1 MLIFDFAD
9 CNFNE
14 EEGTARFL
22 PMLRPLNPEI
32 HFPVYFDKLLS
43 FLSSLFEIVE
53 DKKHGELTS
62 EIKLMLSNQIE
73 SECESLSSLLEG
85 LDEEGKEILMFHVT
99 PLFQIPNLQIAL
111 FSYIFPVLSSGIN
124 STKASE
130 IFIKPLQRIY
140 DNVQTVEDVSLLQH
154 SFLSK
159 ALSAFGQYNFLQ
171 HLMPSI
177 LDTLITSNKL
187 ASNDIT
193 WKACSRS
200 TSVSNDITL
209 KSESLVS
216 YEVSPLIGETDS
228 LSSLHLEQMFSD
240 PILKLEMTHS
250 FIDLSDDII
259 DLEADQE
266 SPNSLPVFSAQEIDS
281 VDGNLIDINRT
292 EVASL
297 NFIDQDD
304 KQLTPTK
311 ENTKVQPFTVMLG
324 GVDSTLEKHYDEHV
338 QEFLEEHVEE
348 IPKTIA
354 NSVNNGSQNIKVPE
368 KLDLYQTVAESV
380 KWLIPWLGPRLT
392 TEYITSP
399 LLKRLSKIL
408 LDIDLDDNEGDSIDN
423 LIDRVSSI
431 TDCLTEVVYIYGDN
445 IVLYQY
451 LPHVARLVSCHQISL
466 LILIKFKQI
475 NN

>member
-9 CNFNE
+9 CNVNDE
-14 EEGTARFL
+14 ESTATFL

-32 HFPVYFDKLLS
+32 HFPVYFDKLFS

-53 DKKHGELTS
+53 DKKDCELTS
-62 EIKLMLSNQIE
+62 EIKLILSNQIE
-73 SECESLSSLLEG
+73 SECGNLSSLLED
-85 LDEEGKEILMFHVT
+85 LDKEGKEILIFHMT

-111 FSYIFPVLSSGIN
+111 FSYMFPVLSSGIN
-124 STKASE
+124 STKSSE
-130 IFIKPLQRIY
+130 IFIKPLQKIY
-140 DNVQTVEDVSLLQH
+140 DNVQTLEDVSLFQH

-171 HLMPSI
+171 RLMSYI

-187 ASNDIT
+187 ASNDIA

-240 PILKLEMTHS
+240 PISKSEMTHS
-250 FIDLSDDII
+250 FIDLSDDVI

-281 VDGNLIDINRT
+281 VDGNLIDINKT

-297 NFIDQDD
+297 NFIDHDD

-311 ENTKVQPFTVMLG
+311 ENTKVQPFTVMLE
-324 GVDSTLEKHYDEHV
+324 VDSTLEEHYDEHV

-348 IPKTIA
+348 IPKAIA
-354 NSVNNGSQNIKVPE
+354 SSVNNVSQNIKVPE

-399 LLKRLSKIL
+399 LLKRLSKVL
-408 LDIDLDDNEGDSIDN
+408 LDIDLGDNEEDSIDN

-451 LPHVARLVSCHQISL
+451 LPHLARLVSKESSPNFTSNI
-466 LILIKFKQI
+466 KQI
-475 NN
+475 

>member
-9 CNFNE
+9 CDFNDE
-14 EEGTARFL
+14 ESTATFL
-22 PMLRPLNPEI
+22 PMLHPLNPEI
-32 HFPVYFDKLLS
+32 HFPVYFDKLFS
-43 FLSSLFEIVE
+43 FLSWLFEIVA
-53 DKKHGELTS
+53 DKKDGELTS

-73 SECESLSSLLEG
+73 SESESLSSLMED
-85 LDEEGKEILMFHVT
+85 LDKEGKEILILHMT
-99 PLFQIPNLQIAL
+99 PLFQMPNLQISL
-111 FSYIFPVLSSGIN
+111 FLYMFPVLSSGIN
-124 STKASE
+124 STKSSE
-130 IFIKPLQRIY
+130 IFIKPLQKIY
-140 DNVQTVEDVSLLQH
+140 DNVQTVEDVSIFQH

-159 ALSAFGQYNFLQ
+159 AISAFGQYNFLQ
-171 HLMPSI
+171 HLMSYI

-187 ASNDIT
+187 SSNNIP
-193 WKACSRS
+193 WKPCSRS

-228 LSSLHLEQMFSD
+228 LSSLHLDQMFSD
-240 PILKLEMTHS
+240 PVSKSEITHS
-250 FIDLSDDII
+250 FIDLSVDVI
-259 DLEADQE
+259 DLEANQE
-266 SPNSLPVFSAQEIDS
+266 ILNSLPVFSAQEIDS
-281 VDGNLIDINRT
+281 VDGHLIDINKT
-292 EVASL
+292 EVPSL
-297 NFIDQDD
+297 NFIDHDD

-324 GVDSTLEKHYDEHV
+324 VDSTLEEHDERV
-338 QEFLEEHVEE
+338 PEFLEEHVEE
-348 IPKTIA
+348 IPKAIA
-354 NSVNNGSQNIKVPE
+354 NSVNVSQNIKVPE

-399 LLKRLSKIL
+399 LLKRLSKVF
-408 LDIDLDDNEGDSIDN
+408 LDIDLGDNEEDSIDN

-451 LPHVARLVSCHQISL
+451 LPHLARLVSKESSPNFASNI
-466 LILIKFKQI
+466 
-475 NN
+475 